1 MTLSEAQFERGN
13 KKSQKNVE
21 VVVTVYNSK
30 GKVVEVSVWRTR
42 LNLIGNKHHFGA
54 FVILVYSK
62 VELFLNC
69 DKMFTLCFCSHKT
82 SISRHL
88 FFINRQVIHYKN
100 NKSHT
105 KYETAKQTTTSMLI
119 NVKLYI
125 DKKMLV
131 YEEEAAIWCAIA

>member
-62 VELFLNC
+62 VELFWIVIKCLPC
-69 DKMFTLCFCSHKT
+69 VFVVTKHLYLDICS
-82 SISRHL
+82 S
-88 FFINRQVIHYKN
+88 
-100 NKSHT
+100 
-105 KYETAKQTTTSMLI
+105 
-119 NVKLYI
+119 
-125 DKKMLV
+125 
-131 YEEEAAIWCAIA
+131 